1 MTNILLLRI
10 DELPFDVSAVAHIV
24 STQSGFR
31 DVRFDEPGGA
41 AVEADF
47 TDSENR
53 TIVSLGENPSRISLS
68 GTSDA
73 ALRAALI
80 LQTHLKV
87 PLRIFDTNYSFDLML
102 QDYSNVEDLR
112 AAIEAAQAN

>member
-1 MTNILLLRI
+1 MTNILLIRI
-10 DELPFDVSAVAHIV
+10 DEMPFDVSAVAHIF

-41 AVEADF
+41 AVEADYREPE
-47 TDSENR
+47 DW
-53 TIVSLGENPSRISLS
+53 TIISLSGDRGAISLS

-80 LQTHLKV
+80 LQTHLNF